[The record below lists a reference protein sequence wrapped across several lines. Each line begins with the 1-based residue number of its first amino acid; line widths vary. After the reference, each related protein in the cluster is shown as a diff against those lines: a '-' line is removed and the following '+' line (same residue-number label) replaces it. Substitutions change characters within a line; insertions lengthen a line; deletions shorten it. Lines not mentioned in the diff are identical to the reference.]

1 MARFVTGN
9 TFGTTDTVTS
19 TTLNNAVNNA
29 AISTDSVDNNT
40 IEVNSNAL
48 RLKDSS
54 SKTTGVTFAKMQHIS
69 TAQVLGRV
77 SASEGDVEE
86 VGVVIGGSGDAG
98 LLFDNDDML
107 DNSDTAGGSAT
118 RGATQQSI
126 KAYVEKFKPNIVQT
140 VKTDTASTSGTSFA
154 TLMSV
159 SITPKFEN
167 SKFKISFSV
176 CTSSNNGNYGPS
188 FRLQR
193 GGSDLTSF
201 LADSSGSRPQTTI
214 STHYPQA
221 ATSQMVSHF
230 TALDSTSYSGLT
242 AITFDLDW
250 AMTVSGIGYL
260 NRSNTDSDS
269 SSYTRSVSQLMVEE
283 IYQ

>member
-9 TFGTTDTVTS
+9 TFGTTDTVTAAK
-19 TTLNNAVNNA
+19 LNTAVNDA

-40 IEVNSNAL
+40 IELNSNAL

-126 KAYVEKFKPNIVQT
+126 KAYV
-140 VKTDTASTSGTSFA
+140 DSF
-154 TLMSV
+154 
-159 SITPKFEN
+159 
-167 SKFKISFSV
+167 
-176 CTSSNNGNYGPS
+176 
-188 FRLQR
+188 
-193 GGSDLTSF
+193 
-201 LADSSGSRPQTTI
+201 
-214 STHYPQA
+214 
-221 ATSQMVSHF
+221 
-230 TALDSTSYSGLT
+230 GLT
-242 AITFDLDW
+242 TTLPGQSGG
-250 AMTVSGIGYL
+250 VSTEGEQGSINVGPLIIKYGTINSTL
-260 NRSNTDSDS
+260 S
-269 SSYTRSVSQLMVEE
+269 L
-283 IYQ
+283 IHI

>member
-9 TFGTTDTVTS
+9 TFGTTDTVTAAK
-19 TTLNNAVNNA
+19 LNTAVNDA

-40 IEVNSNAL
+40 IELNSNAL

-126 KAYVEKFKPNIVQT
+126 KAYVDNLETNPVNLTLLNNAVAFGAGYEVPSYYRTKDNIVHLRGLM
-140 VKTDTASTSGTSFA
+140 KDSTANPIA
-154 TLMSV
+154 TLPSGFRPANQLLFSTGQAQAGIIYGV
-159 SITPKFEN
+159 GRVDVKANGDIDLNADSNAYN
-167 SKFKISFSV
+167 SLDGV
-176 CTSSNNGNYGPS
+176 
-188 FRLQR
+188 
-193 GGSDLTSF
+193 SF
-201 LADSSGSRPQTTI
+201 LADGT
-214 STHYPQA
+214 
-221 ATSQMVSHF
+221 
-230 TALDSTSYSGLT
+230 
-242 AITFDLDW
+242 
-250 AMTVSGIGYL
+250 
-260 NRSNTDSDS
+260 
-269 SSYTRSVSQLMVEE
+269 
-283 IYQ
+283 

>member
-9 TFGTTDTVTS
+9 TFGTTDTVTAA
-19 TTLNNAVNNA
+19 TLNTAVNDA

-86 VGVVIGGSGDAG
+86 VGVIIGGSGDAG

-126 KAYVEKFKPNIVQT
+126 KAYVDAGNADPSRVYN
-140 VKTDTASTSGTSFA
+140 S
-154 TLMSV
+154 MSH
-159 SITPKFEN
+159 S
-167 SKFKISFSV
+167 
-176 CTSSNNGNYGPS
+176 
-188 FRLQR
+188 
-193 GGSDLTSF
+193 
-201 LADSSGSRPQTTI
+201 
-214 STHYPQA
+214 
-221 ATSQMVSHF
+221 
-230 TALDSTSYSGLT
+230 
-242 AITFDLDW
+242 
-250 AMTVSGIGYL
+250 TVSGNSQQNTTGRPLWVSFTLFSSGAELNYLLGSISANSDFSSPTRIGQSRVAS
-260 NRSNTDSDS
+260 RSGFS
-269 SSYTRSVSQLMVEE
+269 SAGQVTMIVPAGYYWSFSFSPSSVTEKVHSSFIL
-283 IYQ
+283 

>member
-9 TFGTTDTVTS
+9 TFGTTDTVTAAK
-19 TTLNNAVNNA
+19 LNTAVNDA

-40 IEVNSNAL
+40 IELNSNAL

-107 DNSDTAGGSAT
+107 DNGDTAGGSAT

-126 KAYVEKFKPNIVQT
+126 KAYVDSFPSIKAHCVFDGTQSGTFQPYSGSYGITSITRTAGGDYT
-140 VKTDTASTSGTSFA
+140 VTMSVTAPSQYFTCFAGASVEGSSVNRSTGAISTSTTTAQVTKRLPANTRDSTGQ
-154 TLMSV
+154 
-159 SITPKFEN
+159 
-167 SKFKISFSV
+167 ISFS
-176 CTSSNNGNYGPS
+176 
-188 FRLQR
+188 
-193 GGSDLTSF
+193 
-201 LADSSGSRPQTTI
+201 
-214 STHYPQA
+214 
-221 ATSQMVSHF
+221 
-230 TALDSTSYSGLT
+230 
-242 AITFDLDW
+242 AIW
-250 AMTVSGIGYL
+250 
-260 NRSNTDSDS
+260 
-269 SSYTRSVSQLMVEE
+269 
-283 IYQ
+283 